1 VIWFV
6 LKPMV
11 YGIEHYAGLP
21 MAQVM
26 AEAQD
31 LTVRMLIRVTG
42 VLTLIAGA
50 DYLYQRFSYFKSLR
64 MTKQEVKEEFK
75 QSEGDPTIKGKQRQ
89 IRFQRARRRIA
100 AMVPKADVVV
110 TNPTHFAVAMQ
121 YDPKA
126 MQAPKVVAKGADVLA
141 HRIREIAREHDIPIV
156 ENPPLARAL
165 YAAVEED
172 QEIPSE
178 HYRAVAEVI
187 SYVFKLKGKR
197 LGG

>member
-1 VIWFV
+1 
-6 LKPMV
+6 MV

-21 MAQVM
+21 MVQVM
-26 AEAQD
+26 AEAQS
-31 LTVRMLIRVTG
+31 LTVKMLVRVTA

-50 DYLYQRFSYFKSLR
+50 DFFWQRFSYMKSLR

-75 QSEGDPTIKGKQRQ
+75 QSEGDPAIKGRQRQ

-121 YDPKA
+121 YDPKT
-126 MQAPKVVAKGADVLA
+126 MPAPKVLAKGADVLA
-141 HRIREIAREHDIPIV
+141 RRIREIAEEHDIPIV

-172 QEIPSE
+172 QEIPPE

-197 LGG
+197 LGA